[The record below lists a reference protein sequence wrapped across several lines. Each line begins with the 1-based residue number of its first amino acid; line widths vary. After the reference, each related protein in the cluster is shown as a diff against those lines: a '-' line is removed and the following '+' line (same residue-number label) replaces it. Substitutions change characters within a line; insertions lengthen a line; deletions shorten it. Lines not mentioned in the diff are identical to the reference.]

1 MKTENKEQKLLEGNL
16 NKVCVMNFL
25 DGMWFA
31 TPVFVLFLLQNN
43 MSLTQIGIILGAYP
57 VMQLL
62 FDIPSSV
69 WADKYSRKFM
79 LILSVIGFTF
89 QNVAYFFSHSFELF
103 LIGSCFNGI
112 GEALWTGTFS
122 ALIYDSLLSL
132 GKEEQYEKVQS
143 RVMKSFFA
151 GRFLVCIFG
160 VYIFLINPRA
170 VFLLSLFFNIINIIA
185 ACSLKEPPREKSI
198 SQSFDQI
205 KEGFTFLLKNKTIW
219 NTIIIFAI
227 MGSSFELL
235 FNYYQPI
242 LNLSKVPVAYFGII
256 YVLASLLSFW
266 GAGLYMKVKPKV
278 DWKDMMVAYLL
289 IDLTAS
295 LLFGTQMAALVL
307 FAIIFLS
314 ISSGSQ
320 NIYINSII
328 HRVVPSSH
336 RATAIS
342 INGLVYMLFSMVLL
356 NVISFSMDHSSI
368 FVGMLVNAIIIL
380 IAILAFLK
388 TDYKKSAPALLQE

>member
-1 MKTENKEQKLLEGNL
+1 MMDKTEENKLEKNIKKACL
-16 NKVCVMNFL
+16 MNFL

-31 TPVFVLFLLQNN
+31 TPVFVLFLLQSN

-69 WADKYSRKFM
+69 WADKYSRKYM
-79 LILSVIGFTF
+79 LILSVIGFTL
-89 QNVAYFFSHSFELF
+89 QNIAYFFADSFELF

-132 GKEEQYEKVQS
+132 GKEKHYEKVQS
-143 RVMKSFFA
+143 KVTKSFFA
-151 GRFLVCIFG
+151 GRFLVCILG

-170 VFLLSLFFNIINIIA
+170 VFLLSIFFNLINIIVI
-185 ACSLKEPPREKSI
+185 CSLKEPPREKSI
-198 SQSFDQI
+198 SQSFVQI
-205 KEGFTFLLKNKTIW
+205 REGFNFLVKNKVTW

-227 MGSSFELL
+227 MGSAFEVL

-242 LNLSKVPVAYFGII
+242 LNLSNVPVVYFGVI
-256 YVLASLLSFW
+256 YAFASLLSFW
-266 GAGLYMKVKPKV
+266 GAGLYMKMKPKV
-278 DWKDMMVAYLL
+278 DWKGMMVIYLL
-289 IDLTAS
+289 INFIAS

-307 FAIIFLS
+307 FAVMFLS
-314 ISSGSQ
+314 ISSGSHS
-320 NIYINSII
+320 IYINNVI
-328 HRVVPSSH
+328 HQVVPSSH

-342 INGLVYMLFSMVLL
+342 ISGLVYMLFSIILL
-356 NVISFSMDHSSI
+356 STISFYMDRSSV
-368 FVGMLVNAIIIL
+368 FVGMVINAFIIL
-380 IAILAFLK
+380 TALLVFLK
-388 TDYKKSAPALLQE
+388 INYKKPDVVAQTE